1 MKAVLFDFAN
11 LVKPFIPARPA
22 YCLERQEMLRFQ
34 TIAIRFGFSMFNECK
49 HLHDILDAQVDI
61 IERHIDQHKWF
72 HGIANKDKAIS
83 DFIEKYG
90 FIMREFYCS
99 RVCKDR
105 FDCEVAQRYNPK

>member
-1 MKAVLFDFAN
+1 MRMRSTMIHECIRL
-11 LVKPFIPARPA
+11 
-22 YCLERQEMLRFQ
+22 QE
-34 TIAIRFGFSMFNECK
+34 
-49 HLHDILDAQVDI
+49 ILAAQIEI

-72 HGIANKDKAIS
+72 HLIADKDQAIT

-105 FDCEVAQRYNPK
+105 FECELAQQYHPK

>member
-1 MKAVLFDFAN
+1 
-11 LVKPFIPARPA
+11 
-22 YCLERQEMLRFQ
+22 
-34 TIAIRFGFSMFNECK
+34 MFNECK
-49 HLHDILDAQVDI
+49 RLHDILDAQVDI

-72 HGIANKDKAIS
+72 HGIANKDQAIS